1 MATNNVIK
9 AIKAINPN
17 AEVTVGNDSLDDI
30 TWLNGTT
37 PIPKA
42 DIEAQLTTVD
52 LDNAL
57 EKVRI
62 KRNGLLAETDY
73 VALSDLQGTLLTT
86 EMTNYR
92 QALRDI
98 TNGLDTV
105 EKCNNVT
112 WPTKP

>member
-1 MATNNVIK
+1 MIID
-9 AIKAINPN
+9 AILKINPS
-17 AEVTVGNDSLDDI
+17 AEVTVKGTDI
-30 TWLNGTT
+30 NTCEIEWHNGTT

-57 EKVRI
+57 EDVRI